1 MSEENALHAEVNTIS
16 VSSIAR
22 HVAYSV
28 KAKRP
33 ACFWS
38 RPGVGKSAILNQV
51 AKLLGYHLEDIRLSQ
66 IESIDLRG
74 APTKSYLDVDLDANN
89 NIVDTDLLKAKQAEE
104 DEKAEEK
111 GVAKTPI
118 IEWAMPDFLV
128 RARLKAKEGIPT
140 VFFFDEIN
148 HGDESTQAPAY
159 QFILDNRIGCFSLG
173 EEDRVFAACNYENEG
188 SIANPMSLALANRMT
203 HYYVEADA
211 KSFLRY
217 GRDNG
222 LHPMILAAVEKNPAL
237 IYLFPKDEGLSKNKS
252 FSTPR
257 TLEYASDYL
266 YQILENQ
273 GAITDM
279 FKPPKVEGG
288 DKKAQEELD
297 AFYDLMIKDITPS
310 QDDIEYDIKV
320 NLSGCLGMEA
330 ADDIM
335 TYIRIG
341 HSIPDVS
348 HIFDGNYA
356 PFENAKD
363 TISPERRD
371 VQALISNQCLNMVNS
386 EYKELVKLHKE
397 HGQNVVSFADSKI
410 PVLEKAKKEFYH
422 RYENFVLFT
431 EKFFAPDL
439 FILTVV
445 TRLIREMKIQPFKPY
460 MKSAETVKLILDN
473 INRVSQDSF

>member
-74 APTKSYLDVDLDANN
+74 APTKSYLEVDLDSNN
-89 NIVDTDLLKAKQAEE
+89 NIVDPELLKAKQL
-104 DEKAEEK
+104 DMEEK
-111 GVAKTPI
+111 STDKSVKTPI

-173 EEDRVFAACNYENEG
+173 ENDRVFAACNYENEG

-222 LHPMILAAVEKNPAL
+222 IHPMILAAVEKNPAL

-273 GAITDM
+273 GEITNM

-288 DKKAQEELD
+288 NSKDQAELD
-297 AFYDLMIKDITPS
+297 AFYELMVKDITPS
-310 QDDIEYDIKV
+310 KDDIEYDIKV

-341 HSIPDVS
+341 HAIPDVA
-348 HIFDGNYA
+348 HIFDGDYT
-356 PFENAKD
+356 PFEKAKD
-363 TISPERRD
+363 AINHERRD
-371 VQALISNQCLNMVNS
+371 VQALISNQCLNMINS

-397 HGQNVVSFADSKI
+397 HGQNLVSFVDSQI
-410 PVLEKAKKEFYH
+410 PAIEKAKKDFYH
-422 RYENFVLFT
+422 RYENFVLFA
-431 EKFFAPDL
+431 KKYFAPDL

-445 TRLIREMKIQPFKPY
+445 TRLIREMKVQPFKPY
-460 MKSAETVKLILDN
+460 MKSEGTVKMILDS
-473 INRVSQDSF
+473 IDRVSQDSF